1 MTCNPAWPEI
11 TTELQVN
18 NGQTR
23 LNNQK
28 VFKVKVQKLIAL
40 LTQRRRAPEDGG
52 HTLAQKTRGGI
63 QEILVDNSWIVP
75 YSPLFSKIFNCH
87 INVEFCNTVKTIK
100 YICKYI
106 NKGSDQAIFNIRQQ
120 ANVNIDPRD
129 EVQTFRAGRYVS
141 NEAAWRILGLPL
153 HDRHPTVIHLAVHL
167 PNGERIYFTENNF
180 RERMATPPK
189 TTLTAFFQLC
199 QNDAFAKTLLYVDV
213 PRYYTWNVSLKE
225 WKRRV
230 QGTHVNGWPGV
241 KAGDALGR
249 IYTVHVS
256 NFECYCLRMLLNV
269 IQGPTNF
276 LDLKTVDGQEFETF
290 RQVCEKLGLL
300 EDDNHWDATM
310 EEAVLCR
317 SPSQI
322 RELFAILICTCGL
335 SNPLQLWDKYK
346 VALSE
351 DILHRFEKM
360 DQVNNDLC
368 LNEALIHIEDKIIRI
383 SGKKLSDF
391 GMPTPQR
398 RGELSTDLIKELS
411 YNIALLDTQVS
422 ETEPCLLPEQKD
434 IYNKI
439 LQRVELAKIRKDR
452 NVALAVASSG
462 IAATLLSGGRT
473 AHSVFKLPLNLASE
487 ETPTCNI

>member
-1 MTCNPAWPEI
+1 MINGPCGALNPSSSCMKEGKCTKKYPR
-11 TTELQVN
+11 
-18 NGQTR
+18 G
-23 LNNQK
+23 
-28 VFKVKVQKLIAL
+28 L
-40 LTQRRRAPEDGG
+40 LKDTKTNDKGYPLYRRRAPEDGG

-75 YSPLFSKIFNCH
+75 YSPLLSKIFNCH
-87 INVEFCNTVKTIK
+87 INVEFCNTVKAIK

-106 NKGSDQAIFNIRQQ
+106 NKGSDQSIFNIRQQ
-120 ANVNIDPRD
+120 GNVNIDPRD
-129 EVQTFRAGRYVS
+129 EVQTFRASRYVSS
-141 NEAAWRILGLPL
+141 NEAARRILGLPL
-153 HDRHPTVIHLAVHL
+153 HERHPKVIHLAVHL

-199 QNDAFAKTLLYVDV
+199 QNDAFAKTLFYVDV
-213 PRYYTWNVSLKE
+213 PHYYTWNVSLKE

-230 QGTHVNGWPGV
+230 QGTHVNGWLGV
-241 KAGDALGR
+241 KVGDALGR

-276 LDLKTVDGQEFETF
+276 LDLKTVDCQEFETF

-368 LNEALIHIEDKIIRI
+368 LNEALIHIEDKVIRI

-398 RGELSTDLIKELS
+398 RGELSTDLIKTLS

-422 ETEPCLLPEQKD
+422 ETEPCLLPE
-434 IYNKI
+434 
-439 LQRVELAKIRKDR
+439 
-452 NVALAVASSG
+452 
-462 IAATLLSGGRT
+462 
-473 AHSVFKLPLNLASE
+473 
-487 ETPTCNI
+487 

>member
-1 MTCNPAWPEI
+1 
-11 TTELQVN
+11 
-18 NGQTR
+18 
-23 LNNQK
+23 
-28 VFKVKVQKLIAL
+28 
-40 LTQRRRAPEDGG
+40 
-52 HTLAQKTRGGI
+52 
-63 QEILVDNSWIVP
+63 
-75 YSPLFSKIFNCH
+75 
-87 INVEFCNTVKTIK
+87 
-100 YICKYI
+100 
-106 NKGSDQAIFNIRQQ
+106 
-120 ANVNIDPRD
+120 
-129 EVQTFRAGRYVS
+129 
-141 NEAAWRILGLPL
+141 
-153 HDRHPTVIHLAVHL
+153 
-167 PNGERIYFTENNF
+167 
-180 RERMATPPK
+180 MATPPK

-230 QGTHVNGWPGV
+230 QGTHVDGWPGV
-241 KAGDALGR
+241 KARDALGR

-276 LDLKTVDGQEFETF
+276 LDLKIVDGQEFETF

-310 EEAVLCR
+310 EEGVLCR

-322 RELFAILICTCGL
+322 RELFAISICTCGL

-351 DILHRFEKM
+351 DIFHIFKKM
-360 DQVNNDLC
+360 DQVSNDLC
-368 LNEALIHIEDKIIRI
+368 LNEALIHIEDKIMRI

-398 RGELSTDLIKELS
+398 RGEMSIDLIKELS

-439 LQRVELAKIRKDR
+439 LQRVELGEGGRFFLDAPGGTGKTFLLNLLLAKIRKDR
-452 NVALAVASSG
+452 NVALAAASSG
-462 IAATLLSGGRT
+462 IAVTLLSGGRT
-473 AHSVFKLPLNLASE
+473 AHSVFKLPLNLAIE
-487 ETPTCNI
+487 ETPTCNITYITVPAAPCCNIMSNVVELLAGDFRQTLPVIERGTAADEVNACLKASYLWTKVEKLYLTTNMRVQLFSDVESGAYA